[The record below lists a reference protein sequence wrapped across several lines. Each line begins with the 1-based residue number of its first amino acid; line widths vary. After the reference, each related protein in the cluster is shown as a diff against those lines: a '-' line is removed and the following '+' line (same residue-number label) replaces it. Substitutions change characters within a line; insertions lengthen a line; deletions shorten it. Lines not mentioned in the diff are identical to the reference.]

1 MATSVGGTAGSPRD
15 EAATGAGRPATAG
28 RWGIAIAA
36 VLVQLALGAVYAW
49 SVFNK
54 PLQTEFGWSKSQ
66 AVLPFEA
73 AIGTIFIGSLI
84 GGRIQ
89 DRVGPRPVALGGVVL
104 YSVGI
109 MLASF
114 THAKDQL
121 WLLVVTYGVMGGIGL
136 GLAYITPIAM
146 LVKWFPDRRGLITGI
161 AVGGFGFGAVI
172 TSPVATAMLRNTP
185 NKTSV
190 FLPLGIAYLI
200 AGLIGASMFRNP
212 PAGYAVPGFDPAVA
226 ARRNVAT
233 TVAFDLRGAL
243 RTPQWYLLTAILCL
257 NTLCGIAFISQASD
271 AAQNVA
277 RVSVA
282 TAGTFVGIM
291 GLFNGAGRIGW
302 AALSDRIGRL
312 RAFMGMLIVQGISF
326 LVLPHT
332 VFAIFAILGA
342 LIYLAYGGGFGTMP
356 ATAADF
362 FGTPNAGAI
371 YGAMIVAWS
380 IGGVVGPLIAAK
392 LYESSGSYDL
402 PFTVLGIVAL
412 VSLALPLITRPPSEG
427 GPGLIDL
434 KEAEAD
440 VNAPRA

>member
-1 MATSVGGTAGSPRD
+1 MATSAGG
-15 EAATGAGRPATAG
+15 AASTPVDGRPATAG

-54 PLQTEFGWSKSQ
+54 PLQAEFGWSKSQ

-89 DRVGPRPVALGGVVL
+89 DRVGPRPVALAGVVL

-109 MLASF
+109 MLASL
-114 THAKDQL
+114 THTKDQL

-146 LVKWFPDRRGLITGI
+146 LVKWFPDKRGLITGI

-172 TSPVATAMLRNTP
+172 TSPVATAMLRNTSQ
-185 NKTSV
+185 KTSV
-190 FLPLGIAYLI
+190 FLPLGIAYLV

-212 PAGYAVPGFDPAVA
+212 PAGYTVAGYDPAA
-226 ARRNVAT
+226 KATRNLAT
-233 TVAFDLRGAL
+233 TRAYTLPEAL

-277 RVSVA
+277 GVSAAV
-282 TAGTFVGIM
+282 AGTFVGIM

-302 AALSDRIGRL
+302 AALSDRIGRM
-312 RAFMGMLIVQGISF
+312 RAFIGMLVVQGIAF
-326 LVLPHT
+326 LILPHAA
-332 VFAIFAILGA
+332 FAIFAVLSA
-342 LIYLAYGGGFGTMP
+342 LIYLSYGGGFGTMP

-380 IGGVVGPLIAAK
+380 IGGVVGPLLAAK
-392 LYESSGSYDL
+392 LYESSGSYDR

-412 VSLALPLITRPPSEG
+412 VSVVLPVITRPPAG
-427 GPGLIDL
+427 GQDAGA
-434 KEAEAD
+434 EAEGSAQ
-440 VNAPRA
+440 VSTGRA